1 MRGFII
7 NIRKAK
13 NEDVVVTVLTNE
25 SIKSYWRFFGARHS
39 ILQIGN
45 LVDFE
50 VKESQNNFM
59 PQMRSLSQIS
69 FPWLFSSNHLLVWQN
84 FIKLFAPHF
93 NETTEVESFYF
104 DLLLKIARRWNKQN
118 PKRLAIEAY
127 VELLEYEGRLH
138 DHGFCHICEEILDKE
153 VGLMRAFLPAH
164 PHCIYATPLEKK
176 SIFIL
181 FNTKS
186 TITLDDKSILELFNT
201 LLKGL

>member
-13 NEDVVVTVLTNE
+13 NEDVVVTVLTND

-69 FPWLFSSNHLLVWQN
+69 FPWIFSNNHLLVWQN
-84 FIKLFAPHF
+84 FIKLFEPHF
-93 NETTEVESFYF
+93 KETTEIESFYF
-104 DLLLKIARRWNKQN
+104 DLLLKIAKRWNKQN

-127 VELLEYEGRLH
+127 IELLVYEGRLH
-138 DHGFCHICEEILDKE
+138 DHGFCHICEEVLDDNI
-153 VGLMRAFLPAH
+153 GLMRSFLPAH

-176 SIFIL
+176 SIFTL

-186 TITLDDKSILELFNT
+186 TIMMNDKIILKLFNI